1 MTKVWIMQNQSK
13 VIIDNAAWVSN
24 LIMLRRE
31 FGLYPVGHTEDLEE
45 TDNMMQVI
53 VKGTKESRVIQGIMT
68 WLT

>member
-1 MTKVWIMQNQSK
+1 MQNRSK

-24 LIMLRRE
+24 LNMLRRE
-31 FGLYPVGHTEDLEE
+31 FGLYSVGHAEDFEE

-53 VKGTKESRVIQGIMT
+53 LKRDEESRVIQGTMT

>member
-1 MTKVWIMQNQSK
+1 MQNQSK

-24 LIMLRRE
+24 LSMLRRE
-31 FGLYPVGHTEDLEE
+31 FGLYLVDHAEDFEE

-53 VKGTKESRVIQGIMT
+53 LKGDEESRVIQGTMT

>member
-1 MTKVWIMQNQSK
+1 
-13 VIIDNAAWVSN
+13 
-24 LIMLRRE
+24 MLRRE